1 MITVRRIPV
10 GVLQVN
16 CYLVAQGDQALVVD
30 PGDEP
35 QKLIDTIDEL
45 HLKPVGI
52 LLTHAHVDHIRGVS
66 DVAARYGLAVWCHP
80 GDRALYASPANAI
93 LPWIPAAED
102 LPELSDNPPA
112 LDGAPYTVIS
122 TPGHTPGS
130 VCFHFPESRVLL
142 TGDTLF
148 KGPHGRTDF
157 SGGCE
162 QDIHDSTRLKLYTL
176 PEATVVYPGHMEQTT
191 IGDEKRTQFH

>member
-52 LLTHAHVDHIRGVS
+52 LLTHAQ
-66 DVAARYGLAVWCHP
+66 
-80 GDRALYASPANAI
+80 
-93 LPWIPAAED
+93 
-102 LPELSDNPPA
+102 LSIFKLFNP
-112 LDGAPYTVIS
+112 V
-122 TPGHTPGS
+122 
-130 VCFHFPESRVLL
+130 F
-142 TGDTLF
+142 
-148 KGPHGRTDF
+148 
-157 SGGCE
+157 
-162 QDIHDSTRLKLYTL
+162 
-176 PEATVVYPGHMEQTT
+176 
-191 IGDEKRTQFH
+191 